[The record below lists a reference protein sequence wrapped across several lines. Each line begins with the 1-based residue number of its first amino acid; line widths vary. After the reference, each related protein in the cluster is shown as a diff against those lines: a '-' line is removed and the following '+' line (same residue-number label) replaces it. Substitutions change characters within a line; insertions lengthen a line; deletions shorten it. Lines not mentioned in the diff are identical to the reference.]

1 MLRLWLIACAFSA
14 SQEAHCLSMHQYLY
28 YDISSPACLRKLIH
42 LAFLFAG
49 TYRHGGCFGSPSYV
63 RDDGENPADSP
74 LSQPARL
81 RSRLNAQ
88 TRIYFCL
95 LLLGLSGI
103 VGLIKPSES
112 IGLIICFL
120 KYSAVLMPQNF
131 CISLRLFAALQ

>member
-1 MLRLWLIACAFSA
+1 MTVWFFVGKQYYPLHMNR
-14 SQEAHCLSMHQYLY
+14 YLY